1 MKHLTPISLL
11 QSVHIKAMFLGSNVT
26 VPITDG
32 NLTPISLLQPAHIK
46 AMFLG
51 SNVTVP
57 ITDET
62 FNSHFFITACSYK
75 SHVLLVVM

>member
-11 QSVHIKAMFLGSNVT
+11 KPAHIKAMFLGSNVT

-32 NLTPISLLQPAHIK
+32 NLTTIALLQPAHIK
-46 AMFLG
+46 AIFLG

-62 FNSHFFITACSYK
+62 FNSHFFITVGSYK
-75 SHVLLVVM
+75 SHVSW

>member
-11 QSVHIKAMFLGSNVT
+11 KPGHIKVMFLGSNVT
-26 VPITDG
+26 VPSPMV
-32 NLTPISLLQPAHIK
+32 NLTPVSLLQPAHIK

-62 FNSHFFITACSYK
+62 FNSHFFVTVGSYK
-75 SHVLLVVM
+75 SHVSW